1 MAESATSLRRGLAI
15 LLALGDGE
23 ELGVTRIAEL
33 VGREKSQV
41 SRTLQVLAED
51 GLVDRD
57 PDTRAYRLGWQ
68 LFTLAARAGDSRL
81 ADSAPVKLRSLV
93 GALGEG
99 THLSVLRGT
108 DVLTVLSEAPP
119 HAVQAVN
126 WAGRTVP
133 AACTS
138 AGYALLVDHS
148 PDELRALFP
157 RAELDLLDKRLV
169 AARSNGYAVADED
182 FEPGLVAVGA
192 PIRDF
197 RGRVVAAL
205 NVSAPKFRFAHRLDE
220 AGAHVLEAAEDLS
233 SELGWSA
240 TPAH

>member
-1 MAESATSLRRGLAI
+1 MAESATSLRRALAI
-15 LLALGDGE
+15 LRALGDGE

-41 SRTLQVLAED
+41 SRTLQVLAGD

-68 LFTLAARAGDSRL
+68 LFALAARAGDSRL
-81 ADSAPVKLRSLV
+81 ADSAPGKLRSLV
-93 GALGEG
+93 GGLGEG
-99 THLSVLRGT
+99 AHLSVLRGT

-133 AACTS
+133 AARTS

-148 PDELRALFP
+148 PDDLRALFP
-157 RAELDLLDKRLV
+157 RAELGLLDERLA
-169 AARSNGYAVADED
+169 AARSDGYAVADED
-182 FEPGLVAVGA
+182 FEPGLVAVAA